1 MAIQMTGALS
11 KHIFSD
17 EIVKATDLNRKSGA
31 ILSKAAQSPIT
42 IVRNDEYFT
51 LMRRDDIADIVAESA
66 IAKNVVEILNTA
78 FKLSISLEGNPTAN
92 GEYGWMR
99 AFDREEIQELVT
111 EVSEAY
117 HCAAFEPNGWENLR
131 AVIHEWHESAIAILS
146 TDLKEAWQSPDEEE
160 PLASP
165 A

>member
-1 MAIQMTGALS
+1 MTGALS

-31 ILSKAAQSPIT
+31 ILSKAAQNPIT

-51 LMRRDDIADIVAESA
+51 LIRRDDIANIVAESV
-66 IAKNVVEILNTA
+66 ITKNVVEILNTA
-78 FKLSISLEGNPTAN
+78 FQLSIDLESKVSAHC
-92 GEYGWMR
+92 EYSWIR
-99 AFDREEIQELVT
+99 AFDREEMQELVA

-117 HCAAFEPNGWENLR
+117 RCAASEPNGWENLR
-131 AVIHEWHESAIAILS
+131 AVIHEWKESAIAILS
-146 TDLKEAWQSPDEEE
+146 PDLKEAWQSPSEEE